1 MMTKLEKNKWR
12 VNGEINHRLSV
23 KEIARIQTFT
33 DWFQFSAGGSLK
45 LSKMVG
51 WIKFTNK

>member
-1 MMTKLEKNKWR
+1 MTKLEKNKWR